1 MKKGTILYG
10 AACFMLGAA
19 ICGGGAAYAAGVMA
33 ERSTNAFY
41 VDGEQVELPAYVIN
55 GSNYVMLRDVGQ
67 VVGFNVYWD
76 EEDRTVQIESDK
88 PYTGVAPAKAS
99 SLANGQPVT
108 EENVLTLLRQIEKD
122 WPTGTVWGTMSTP
135 GTCKNSIPCKEAGE
149 VMDRYR
155 VSKTY
160 GCSGYAAMV
169 STLLFGDEGNPVRR
183 VEDLSQ
189 IRPGDILIF
198 VRNDSGKVWHVTVA
212 LESPNAKN
220 ALHYTDGNNGEVVY
234 WPSGQSPYS
243 RECLDCYGEN
253 GKTYR
258 IEAWTR
264 YPEDVPFT
272 GESAEAWG

>member
-1 MKKGTILYG
+1 MRIIKTIALVV
-10 AACFMLGAA
+10 
-19 ICGGGAAYAAGVMA
+19 AGVLVGIVVGKPNVSA
-33 ERSTNAFY
+33 VLAVTPSTCSFY
-41 VDGEQVELPAYVIN
+41 VDGHKIELPAYAIN
-55 GSNYVMLRDVGQ
+55 GNNYVKLRDVGE

-76 EEDRTVQIESDK
+76 GTVQIESDK

-99 SLANGQPVT
+99 FLANGQPVT

-135 GTCKNSIPCKEAGE
+135 GTCKDSLPCKEAGE

-155 VSKTY
+155 VSRTY

-169 STLLFGDEGNPVRR
+169 STLLFGDEGNPARR

-198 VRNDSGKVWHVTVA
+198 IRNNSGKVWHVTVA

-220 ALHYTDGNNGEVVY
+220 ALHYTDGNNGEAVY

-243 RECLDCYGEN
+243 RECLDCYGED

>member
-1 MKKGTILYG
+1 M
-10 AACFMLGAA
+10 
-19 ICGGGAAYAAGVMA
+19 
-33 ERSTNAFY
+33 
-41 VDGEQVELPAYVIN
+41 DGHKIELPAYTIN
-55 GSNYVMLRDVGQ
+55 GNNYVKLRDVGE

-76 EEDRTVQIESDK
+76 GTVQIESDK
-88 PYTGVAPAKAS
+88 PYTGVAPAEAS

-122 WPTGTVWGTMSTP
+122 WPTGTVWGTKSTP
-135 GTCKNSIPCKEAGE
+135 GTAKNSIPCKEAGK

-155 VSKTY
+155 VSRTY

-220 ALHYTDGNNGEVVY
+220 ALHYTDGNNGEAVY
-234 WPSGQSPYS
+234 WPSCQSPYS
-243 RECLDCYGEN
+243 RECLDCYGEG